1 MLKSRLACITGMC
14 ILSSSS
20 LGTAAEF
27 EKSGDAEYDTYY
39 VSKTLAEIPSSE
51 LGRSGIDEF
60 SGITRNVKGES
71 PFDRMSVHCIAH
83 WTAIRNKPF
92 TQNGSCVET
101 DEDGDNILT
110 TFDGGT
116 HVMVGGSGKYRGIIG
131 KASFTVTPLHETVAG
146 RQAVIVNHKVH
157 WDLQ

>member
-51 LGRSGIDEF
+51 LGRSGIDQF

-71 PFDRMSVHCIAH
+71 PFDRMSV
-83 WTAIRNKPF
+83 
-92 TQNGSCVET
+92 
-101 DEDGDNILT
+101 
-110 TFDGGT
+110 
-116 HVMVGGSGKYRGIIG
+116 
-131 KASFTVTPLHETVAG
+131 PLHRALDGHPQQTVYSERLLRRNGCG
-146 RQAVIVNHKVH
+146 RRQHPDDVG
-157 WDLQ
+157 WGS